1 MIAISTPLSV
11 FRTWNSLPAGVNR
24 RRIFKDC
31 QYFQLT
37 PDGPPPSI
45 SPLHQYRSPEE
56 GQMGRVVR
64 RAAISCACFALFLL
78 ATPAAAQE
86 RASIVGVVQ
95 DTSNAVM
102 PGVTVEAS
110 SPALIE

>member
-1 MIAISTPLSV
+1 MS
-11 FRTWNSLPAGVNR
+11 
-24 RRIFKDC
+24 
-31 QYFQLT
+31 
-37 PDGPPPSI
+37 
-45 SPLHQYRSPEE
+45 
-56 GQMGRVVR
+56 RVVR
-64 RAAISCACFALFLL
+64 RAVTPCLCFAVLIV

-110 SPALIE
+110 SPALIERVRAAVTDGNGRYAIIDLRPAPTRSRSRCRVFDR